1 MSAVCTSSTSIF
13 CFATANSSV
22 LQLKQRS
29 FSLQTAKP
37 AGFRFFL
44 LLSVCWL
51 FYFRREVAP
60 LLTFTGNVSLT
71 LSPIYQSGYM
81 AHFPQVP
88 QTRNSLWLLH
98 SFSTNCVKKQQ
109 NPASGNMFPFLVL
122 FCIVTAWL
130 VSQLRIDRHK
140 LQIQIRNSRMF
151 ISQGLACLD
160 FFAPRQ
166 LYKYMRDKRQIPL

>member
-60 LLTFTGNVSLT
+60 LLTLTGNVSLT
-71 LSPIYQSGYM
+71 SSPIYQSGYM

-122 FCIVTAWL
+122 FCIVTVL
-130 VSQLRIDRHK
+130 VSVSITYRQA
-140 LQIQIRNSRMF
+140 QAANSDQKFTDVCSPRAR
-151 ISQGLACLD
+151 LPR
-160 FFAPRQ
+160 FFCTTTT
-166 LYKYMRDKRQIPL
+166 I